1 MPPDSLIRE
10 RRTMKTKKQLDA
22 LIANQP
28 YAAKSRMQVKLLQ
41 YLFEQEVKSIE
52 DRIRQEGAE

>member
-1 MPPDSLIRE
+1 
-10 RRTMKTKKQLDA
+10 MKTKKQLDA

-52 DRIRQEGAE
+52 DRICQEGAE